1 MTLARPVGHDL
12 PRAWLKHALQTGR
25 LAGSYLFVGPSGI
38 GKAGVAL
45 EFAASM
51 RCEAAAGW
59 ACGQCNE
66 CVRVARGVHPSVRR
80 FVRPADKSD
89 FPVELVREIVDQA
102 SLKQLEPGRRVFI
115 IEDADRFN
123 ESSANAFLK
132 TLEEPPPGLHF
143 VLVAGNLAQV
153 LPTILSR
160 CQSVRFSSL
169 DLGTVL
175 RIAREWEGMPESP
188 DSRTLLAR
196 VAQGSPGRLRA
207 MLDAGV
213 LETAREFWKAVSADP
228 FRAAEVLAAT
238 LQEADEGE
246 AKRDRLREIL
256 ALLTAALRDRMLAAL
271 ACDDLPALTRPV
283 TNEPR
288 NPDALV
294 NAMQRIDDLRE
305 RVDGNANLK
314 LVCDAIALA
323 WP

>member
-1 MTLARPVGHDL
+1 MDLPRPVGHDL
-12 PRAWLKHALQTGR
+12 PRAWLRAALGSGR
-25 LAGSYLFVGPSGI
+25 VAGSYLFVGPEGI

-45 EFAASM
+45 EFAASL
-51 RCEAAAGW
+51 RCEAATGW

-66 CVRVARGVHPSVRR
+66 CVRVAKGVHPSVRR
-80 FVRPADKSD
+80 FVRPPDKSD
-89 FPVELVREIVDQA
+89 FPVELVRDIVDQA

-153 LPTILSR
+153 LPTIISR
-160 CQSVRFSSL
+160 CQAVRFSAL
-169 DLGTVL
+169 DAEAVL
-175 RIAREWEGMPESP
+175 HIARDWEGMPVSP
-188 DSRTLLAR
+188 DSRQLLAR
-196 VAQGSPGRLRA
+196 VSQGSPGRLRA

-228 FRAAEVLAAT
+228 FKASEILAAT
-238 LQEADEGE
+238 LQEAEEGE
-246 AKRDRLREIL
+246 AKRERLREVL
-256 ALLTAALRDRMLAAL
+256 ALLSAALRDRMLGAL
-271 ACDDLPALTRPV
+271 GCADLPALTREAP
-283 TNEPR
+283 NEAR
-288 NPDALV
+288 TPDALV
-294 NAMQRIDDLRE
+294 RALQRIDDLRA

-314 LVCDAIALA
+314 LVCDAIAIA